1 MGQPKIIRLGFWI
14 LPDRVLKIFTGAK
27 NDFKDID
34 MT

>member
-1 MGQPKIIRLGFWI
+1 MGQPRIILLGFWI
-14 LPDRVLKIFTGAK
+14 LPDSVAKIFTGAK